1 MFKLIQKSNHQNYY
15 ETQKESFLVG
25 KAKNC
30 EISIPDP
37 EISDVQARIGT
48 KENRYFIKNMGSE
61 PISING
67 NPTGGQFLSNGD
79 ELALGKSKFV
89 IQIDKK
95 DFSPSKQAPMEAK
108 TMVIDSPSEETL
120 GPRLVCSTSTGK
132 SKIIP
137 LKLQKL
143 IIGRSNEAT
152 LKLMHP
158 SISRKH
164 CVIERQNGV
173 YLVRNISTTN
183 PLYVNDKSVSE
194 QRLYTGDQL
203 RIGTFSITFISDQT
217 SDVRP
222 IEKKIITQNKRSNRG
237 LGLAAMLIVIFSGY
251 LLHMHFYM
259 PWKAQQKLAA
269 VANQIEIGDYLPARD
284 ALKQLLLTDLSAEN
298 AQTAKDM
305 LAKITLTITQQEAEK
320 GDINAAKSI
329 LKSYLAEY
337 GHGKEAEALWDRL
350 DYYRLTLGEQFE
362 STNKHQAA
370 LSEYSSIREDSLYFE
385 EAQKAIR
392 RIWLSSQQKNRQKQ
406 DVAQL
411 LQEAE
416 THFLAKRY
424 LTPVNQNA
432 YATYQAIL
440 SLNPNHQLALQRIEQ
455 IKTFY
460 REHGEGHFR
469 KGDWSKALS
478 YFERYSIIDPESQE
492 IKEKIS
498 VCRQKVVSARKGT
511 KPNNDTGKLVKKEEK
526 EKREEIQRLLEE
538 SGTESS
544 WIMKYLFEEQ
554 EGEKNSDTPW

>member
-1 MFKLIQKSNHQNYY
+1 
-15 ETQKESFLVG
+15 
-25 KAKNC
+25 
-30 EISIPDP
+30 
-37 EISDVQARIGT
+37 
-48 KENRYFIKNMGSE
+48 
-61 PISING
+61 
-67 NPTGGQFLSNGD
+67 
-79 ELALGKSKFV
+79 
-89 IQIDKK
+89 
-95 DFSPSKQAPMEAK
+95 
-108 TMVIDSPSEETL
+108 
-120 GPRLVCSTSTGK
+120 
-132 SKIIP
+132 
-137 LKLQKL
+137 
-143 IIGRSNEAT
+143 
-152 LKLMHP
+152 
-158 SISRKH
+158 
-164 CVIERQNGV
+164 
-173 YLVRNISTTN
+173 
-183 PLYVNDKSVSE
+183 
-194 QRLYTGDQL
+194 
-203 RIGTFSITFISDQT
+203 
-217 SDVRP
+217 
-222 IEKKIITQNKRSNRG
+222 
-237 LGLAAMLIVIFSGY
+237 
-251 LLHMHFYM
+251 
-259 PWKAQQKLAA
+259 
-269 VANQIEIGDYLPARD
+269 
-284 ALKQLLLTDLSAEN
+284 
-298 AQTAKDM
+298 M
-305 LAKITLTITQQEAEK
+305 LAKITLTITQQKAEK
-320 GDINAAKSI
+320 GDINEAKSI
-329 LKSYLAEY
+329 LKNYLAEY

-350 DYYRLTLGEQFE
+350 DYYRLTLGEHFE
-362 STNKHQAA
+362 SINKHQAA

-498 VCRQKVVSARKGT
+498 ACRQKMVSSRKRT
-511 KPNNDTGKLVKKEEK
+511 KSEHDNSKLVKKEEN

-544 WIMKYLFEEQ
+544 WIMKYLFEDQ